1 MPPAWRFEV
10 VDRILRVD
18 LTAGIEA
25 GDFEHL
31 YDGILAQVGDVDGVL
46 IDLGEASLSGT
57 GDFLLDS
64 LVSNLRTRNVATSV
78 LRRHPD

>member
-1 MPPAWRFEV
+1 MSPAWRFQL
-10 VDRILRVD
+10 VDRILQVD

-25 GDFEHL
+25 GEFENL
-31 YDGILAQVGDVDGVL
+31 YDGILERIGEADGVL
-46 IDLGEASLSGT
+46 IDLGDATLSGT

-78 LRRHPD
+78 LRRHPE

>member
-1 MPPAWRFEV
+1 MPPAWRFQL
-10 VDRILRVD
+10 VDRILQVD

-25 GDFEHL
+25 GEFENL
-31 YDGILAQVGDVDGVL
+31 YDGILERIGEVDGVL
-46 IDLGEASLSGT
+46 IDLGDATLSGT

-78 LRRHPD
+78 LRRHPE

>member
-1 MPPAWRFEV
+1 MSPAWRFQL
-10 VDRILRVD
+10 VDRILQVD

-25 GDFEHL
+25 GEFENL
-31 YDGILAQVGDVDGVL
+31 YDGILERIGEVDGVL
-46 IDLGEASLSGT
+46 IDLGDATLSGT

-78 LRRHPD
+78 LRRHPE

>member
-1 MPPAWRFEV
+1 MSPAWRFQL
-10 VDRILRVD
+10 VDRILQVD

-25 GDFEHL
+25 GDFENL
-31 YDGILAQVGDVDGVL
+31 YDDILERIGEVDGVL
-46 IDLGEASLSGT
+46 IDLGDATLSGT

-78 LRRHPD
+78 LRRHPE

>member
-1 MPPAWRFEV
+1 MPPAWRFHL

-25 GDFEHL
+25 GEFENL
-31 YDGILAQVGDVDGVL
+31 YDGILERIGEVDGVL
-46 IDLGEASLSGT
+46 IDLGDATLSGT

-78 LRRHPD
+78 LRRHPQ